1 MTSSGNLD
9 DWFNNY
15 QFVSCHGPVFWLP
28 ELEVGQ
34 NSIEDFA
41 VASGSFGVLVLT
53 LTFAAT
59 FHSAY
64 AFTGIVGFVYN
75 DGVGFWVNGLWLVP
89 PALLFW
95 IFGRRLWILGK
106 KHKFFSL
113 AEYMGKFYDSN
124 LIGLLTVFIHAVFIT
139 PYIGIQLTGSGYI
152 FQTVTEGK
160 IPFALGATVMMI
172 ILVAYVWAG
181 GIRAVAWTDT
191 FQGIFMFVG
200 ILLGSWLI
208 VRNVAGSSA
217 AAFQDAVR
225 SIPEFFSLPGPSGAI
240 TTWNYISRWVV
251 ICLGM
256 AMGPHIIIRMFTAKS
271 LKVLKWASI
280 FGALY
285 LTIIYWF
292 TPAVGALARV
302 ISPGAGSPDQ
312 LMVDYL
318 WQYTPVVF
326 AAVLLGGGFAA
337 AMSTADSQA
346 HAVSTTL
353 AVDVY
358 KKHIKPDASSRQLT
372 MVSRWMIVVLSLV
385 SLYIAISQ
393 PTMLVNLLAISTG
406 GIAQLT
412 PAFVGSLYWKKST
425 KAGALAS
432 LFGGMGVLILTQFF
446 WTNPFGL
453 GILPPFWGLVAG
465 SILFV
470 VVSLVTTPVD
480 DKTIQETQV
489 FTDNIING

>member
-1 MTSSGNLD
+1 METWMIGLSIISLYLVLVLYFGYRS
-9 DWFNNY
+9 WK
-15 QFVSCHGPVFWLP
+15 
-28 ELEVGQ
+28 VGKD
-34 NSIEDFA
+34 NIEDFA

-64 AFTGIVGFVYN
+64 AFTGIVGFVFA

-113 AEYMGKFYDSN
+113 AEYMGRFYDSN
-124 LIGLLTVFIHAVFIT
+124 LIAMLTVLIHAVFIT

-152 FQTVTEGK
+152 FETVTQGK
-160 IPFALGATVMMI
+160 IPFALGATVMMV
-172 ILVAYVWAG
+172 ILIVYVWAG

-208 VRNVAGSSA
+208 VRNVAGSSV
-217 AAFQDAVR
+217 AAFQNAVEA
-225 SIPEFFSLPGPSGAI
+225 IPEFFTLPGPSGAI

-285 LTIIYWF
+285 LTLIYWF

-302 ISPGAGSPDQ
+302 VSPATAGADR

-318 WQYTPVVF
+318 WTYTPVVF
-326 AAVLLGGGFAA
+326 AAILLGGGFAA

-358 KKHIKPDASSRQLT
+358 KKHIKPDANSKQIT
-372 MVSRWMIVVLSLV
+372 MFSRWMIVVLSLI
-385 SLYIAISQ
+385 SLYIAISR

-412 PAFVGSLYWKKST
+412 PAFVGSLYWKKSS

-432 LFGGMGVLILTQFF
+432 LAGGMGAMILTQFY

-453 GILPPFWGLVAG
+453 GILPAFWGLLAG

-470 VVSLVTTPVD
+470 GVSLAT
-480 DKTIQETQV
+480 DKVNEQTITDTQV
-489 FTDNIING
+489 FVDNVING